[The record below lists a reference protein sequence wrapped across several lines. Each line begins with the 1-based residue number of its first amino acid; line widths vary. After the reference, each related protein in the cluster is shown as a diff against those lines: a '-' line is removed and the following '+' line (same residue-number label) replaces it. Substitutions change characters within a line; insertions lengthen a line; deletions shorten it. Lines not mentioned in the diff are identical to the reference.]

1 MLEGK
6 MTVKQPGVTE
16 KWTPLPRRP
25 CSEDHSAQAPCR
37 AMDGDTQTTDATSR
51 LGFMVGSIISDGEK
65 GLEQHR
71 SV

>member
-1 MLEGK
+1 MLGGK
-6 MTVKQPGVTE
+6 VTVKQPGVTE
-16 KWTPLPRRP
+16 KWTPPPRP
-25 CSEDHSAQAPCR
+25 CSEGHSAQAPCR

-65 GLEQHR
+65 GLEQHH